1 MNAITYKEVFPL
13 IKDNLMWLGA
23 TCNSE
28 DMVFEVPE
36 GTIINEKDRLKAEK
50 LGYIG
55 NYTRLGNAN
64 WYTNLEH
71 GRRHQPLSLMSTEDN
86 IKFSKHKDIKKNGY
100 KKYDNYDAI
109 EIPYTDAIP
118 NDCNEVMGVPITFL
132 SKYCPEQFEIVG
144 MCENLDL
151 YGLKTKIYTAQECKQ
166 RYYELFGKK
175 GTYDLNASGVVD
187 GYKVYQRI
195 LIKKRLL

>member
-1 MNAITYKEVFPL
+1 
-13 IKDNLMWLGA
+13 
-23 TCNSE
+23 
-28 DMVFEVPE
+28 
-36 GTIINEKDRLKAEK
+36 
-50 LGYIG
+50 
-55 NYTRLGNAN
+55 
-64 WYTNLEH
+64 
-71 GRRHQPLSLMSTEDN
+71 
-86 IKFSKHKDIKKNGY
+86 
-100 KKYDNYDAI
+100 
-109 EIPYTDAIP
+109 
-118 NDCNEVMGVPITFL
+118 
-132 SKYCPEQFEIVG
+132 